1 MIPRERQAA
10 RRRGTPGAGR
20 RSRRVLHRL
29 CRPALAGAVAA
40 NHLNNLQIA
49 TEQHSPRPYAIRSP
63 AEVRLAPDLLA
74 QVRLHLRDV
83 AERGRVPPLAREPG
97 TEAAPDVAL
106 VVLTTSG
113 HAVEPGLIALIACA
127 PDRVG
132 GVGIH
137 RSRPGDGRP
146 AAVPVGVLQDPVGHR
161 ALARVAV
168 LAGLVTWRAVG
179 WVRGPATEGALMPP
193 ALHGRLGEDDV
204 LVDAPLAGRPPE
216 YVDRGA
222 SEVAV
227 DPPGQLLRRGVG
239 RAEELRAN
247 VTAFPAVVRLVGRP
261 VLGPGRGV
269 DEVGAKCIAGQL
281 RAGRQRLKVDAR
293 LAESASGTAG
303 GRPRDDQHERHDDPV
318 QTPMAETAASWRGPI
333 AIQRHELTTITFV
346 PRSESDAAVGWVTV
360 RVGTSSS
367 PVRSIWTGPLKR
379 VYPGPMRT
387 TPRPEAGP
395 RWPGAGC

>member
-106 VVLTTSG
+106 VVLTASG
-113 HAVEPGLIALIACA
+113 HGVEPGLVAVIACA

-161 ALARVAV
+161 ALARLAV
-168 LAGLVTWRAVG
+168 LAGLVTCRAVG
-179 WVRGPATEGALMPP
+179 WVRGPAAEGALLPP

-216 YVDRGA
+216 YVDRCA
-222 SEVAV
+222 SEVAG
-227 DPPGQLLRRGVG
+227 DPPGQLLRPGAVLG
-239 RAEELRAN
+239 EELRAD
-247 VTAFPAVVRLVGRP
+247 VAAFPAVVLLVGRP
-261 VLGPGRGV
+261 VLRERRGV
-269 DEVGAKCIAGQL
+269 DETGAVCAAGQL
-281 RAGRQRLKVDAR
+281 RAGRQGAKVDAG
-293 LAESASGTAG
+293 LAEWPCRSAAD
-303 GRPRDDQHERHDDPV
+303 RARDDKRERYGNP
-318 QTPMAETAASWRGPI
+318 AETAIVETAGWRGPM
-333 AIQRHELTTITFV
+333 AHQRHCNFSRDRYLAQGSETGLV
-346 PRSESDAAVGWVTV
+346 SPRGSARA
-360 RVGTSSS
+360 
-367 PVRSIWTGPLKR
+367 PPLGR
-379 VYPGPMRT
+379 I
-387 TPRPEAGP
+387 
-395 RWPGAGC
+395 